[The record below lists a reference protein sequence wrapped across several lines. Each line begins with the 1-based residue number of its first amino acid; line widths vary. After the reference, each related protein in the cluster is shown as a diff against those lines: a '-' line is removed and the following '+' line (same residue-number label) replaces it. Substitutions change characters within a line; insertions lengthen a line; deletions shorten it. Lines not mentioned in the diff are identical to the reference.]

1 VTLITYKTS
10 QQVSHQPDRLTSF
23 WVVPRQTP
31 PRSSPT
37 MTTIPPE
44 PDTKKRAITY
54 GDGLPLAIA
63 IIGRRRADKAAK
75 TLKRER
81 KLRDHVKAVA
91 SFRSRLTAICD
102 RAASLAASVS
112 DIVGNNARSALLLEA
127 TCDVAATDARDDLRE
142 RERNFQFLRGVRAY
156 RLAKLTLASKPN
168 TVAESNIKEQKRA
181 IVDVSAMKV
190 IETMRAADDTPDVFA
205 ASELLL
211 EITGGLPLP
220 EKTARAHIDSCVTV
234 LALEIEK
241 VQGERKA
248 KKLRRGPGAV
258 DAEGIVRQTLDALLR
273 LYLGADDPSHRALI
287 SHAVTRS
294 VRVENKAL
302 TSLCLAACLDA
313 ITSHVAR
320 AMDED
325 VELGMQGER
334 MGFVFH
340 VAELLL
346 QRKVTCVKAVSAI
359 STAEASLPSMAAN
372 RCMSPLSLRI
382 RRLSAMVRLRAEVI
396 SDDE

>member
-1 VTLITYKTS
+1 
-10 QQVSHQPDRLTSF
+10 
-23 WVVPRQTP
+23 
-31 PRSSPT
+31 
-37 MTTIPPE
+37 
-44 PDTKKRAITY
+44 
-54 GDGLPLAIA
+54 
-63 IIGRRRADKAAK
+63 
-75 TLKRER
+75 
-81 KLRDHVKAVA
+81 
-91 SFRSRLTAICD
+91 
-102 RAASLAASVS
+102 
-112 DIVGNNARSALLLEA
+112 
-127 TCDVAATDARDDLRE
+127 
-142 RERNFQFLRGVRAY
+142 
-156 RLAKLTLASKPN
+156 
-168 TVAESNIKEQKRA
+168 
-181 IVDVSAMKV
+181 MKV

-234 LALEIEK
+234 LALETEK

-258 DAEGIVRQTLDALLR
+258 DAEGIVRQTLDALLQ

-382 RRLSAMVRLRAEVI
+382 RRMSAMIRLRAEVI
-396 SDDE
+396 SDE